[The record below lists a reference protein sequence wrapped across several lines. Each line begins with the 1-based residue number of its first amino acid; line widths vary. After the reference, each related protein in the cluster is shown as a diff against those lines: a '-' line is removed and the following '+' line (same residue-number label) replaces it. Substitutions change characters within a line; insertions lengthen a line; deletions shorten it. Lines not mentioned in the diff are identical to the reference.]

1 MIDVESK
8 VYTPLRNALVLAYP
22 SIFVTSEPTAT
33 QAKFPA
39 VSIVQQDNYMSINKL
54 DSGNAEKYATV
65 MFQVDVYS
73 NKASGKKTQCKEIMG
88 VIDTLMYGM
97 NFTRLSLTP
106 FPMENE
112 GYYRLTARYR
122 AETDGTT
129 MYRNKF

>member
-1 MIDVESK
+1 MIDIEAK
-8 VYTPLRNALVLAYP
+8 VYSPIRTALVNAY
-22 SIFVTSEPTAT
+22 SGIFVTSEPTAT

-54 DSGNAEKYATV
+54 DNSGTEQFATV

-73 NKASGKKTQCKEIMG
+73 NKASGRKSQCKEIMG
-88 VIDTLMYGM
+88 VVDTMLYGM

-106 FPMENE
+106 VPMAND

-122 AETDGTT
+122 AETDGTNL
-129 MYRNKF
+129 YRV